1 LSAALLHLKHRRK
14 LLTLMALSSSLR
26 APVNSSVAAESIEYV
41 GTSAAAADL
50 RDEIKCAARSHGKV
64 LISGESG
71 SGKEVA
77 ARLIHAL
84 SPRRG
89 HSLVTLNCAG
99 LPETL
104 LESELFGHT
113 RGSFTGAYRD
123 KPGLLELGHRGT
135 VFLDEI
141 GEMSLRMQSTLL
153 RFLETGEIQRVGS
166 TRAEARVDVRII
178 AATNRNLPALIAE
191 KTFRQ
196 DLYYRLNV
204 LHIAVP
210 PLRDRREDIPALIEY
225 MANRLARQYGI
236 TAPVTTPA
244 AMRRLLEHDWPGN
257 VRELRNVL
265 ERTIARR
272 GSGEIGLRDLP
283 PEFRA
288 APPAPVAAAPPPPD
302 RVDALFRQMVD
313 QRETFWTAVYQPFIS
328 RDLTRDTLQAI
339 VSRGLEQTRGNYR
352 MLVELFNMPS
362 DDYKRFLNFLRKHQ
376 SHVPFQPFRGALAK
390 VDHARIDRPVPPV
403 DTSAP
408 TA

>member
-1 LSAALLHLKHRRK
+1 VNPSAA
-14 LLTLMALSSSLR
+14 S
-26 APVNSSVAAESIEYV
+26 ESIELV
-41 GTSAAAADL
+41 GTGKAATEL
-50 RDEIKCAARSHGKV
+50 RDEIACAARSDGKV

-84 SPRRG
+84 SARRG
-89 HSLVTLNCAG
+89 HPLVTLNCAG

-104 LESELFGHT
+104 LESELFGHA

-166 TRAEARVDVRII
+166 DRREARVDVRII
-178 AATNRNLPALIAE
+178 AATNRHLPALIAD
-191 KTFRQ
+191 KTFRE

-204 LHIAVP
+204 LRIAVP
-210 PLRDRREDIPALIEY
+210 PLRDRREDIPALIDY
-225 MANRLARQYGI
+225 IANRLARQYGL
-236 TAPVTTPA
+236 TAPVPTPA
-244 AMRRLLEHDWPGN
+244 AMRRLIEHDWPGN

-272 GSGEIGLRDLP
+272 GAGEIGLLDLP
-283 PEFRA
+283 PEFRDVA
-288 APPAPVAAAPPPPD
+288 AAPAPVAPPPPD
-302 RVDALFRQMVD
+302 RVDALFRQMID
-313 QRETFWTAVYQPFIS
+313 QRETFWTAVYQPFIA

-352 MLVELFNMPS
+352 MLVELFNMPA

-376 SHVPFQPFRGALAK
+376 SHVPFQPFRGAIAK
-390 VDHARIDRPVPPV
+390 VEHVRLDRPLRPSG
-403 DTSAP
+403 TSAP
-408 TA
+408 TV